1 MSARPGPSGAGSA
14 AFRSLARQA
23 AARYPARDRYARHF
37 AYGKLTRD
45 PVFAHLLAHGL
56 LPPGV
61 RILDLGCG
69 QGLLAALLSAEA
81 GRGEWRYRGIDLS
94 ARDVARARAATGSNC
109 EFIAGDIRSADFG
122 AADVAILLDVLHYL
136 DPGSQVDVI
145 RRVRAALAPAG
156 VLLVRVADASAGL
169 RFRVTEALDLAV
181 TRLRGHRVARL
192 HSLPLAERRAQ
203 LEREGFRVEAA
214 PMSEGTP
221 FANVLMVARYDSR
234 TP

>member
-1 MSARPGPSGAGSA
+1 VSRT
-14 AFRSLARQA
+14 AFRSLAREA

-37 AYGKLTRD
+37 AFGKLTRD
-45 PVFAHLLAHGL
+45 PVFAHLVSSGL
-56 LPPGV
+56 VPSGA

-69 QGLLAALLSAEA
+69 QGLLAALLSAGA
-81 GRGEWRYRGIDLS
+81 VDGDWRYLGIDLS
-94 ARDVARARAATGSNC
+94 ARDIERARAATGPNC
-109 EFIAGDIRSADFG
+109 KFVAGDIRSADFG
-122 AADVAILLDVLHYL
+122 TADVAILLDVLHYL
-136 DPGSQVDVI
+136 EPAAQLDVI

-169 RFRVTEALDLAV
+169 RFRVTEAIDLAV
-181 TRLRGHRVARL
+181 TRLRGHRIARL
-192 HSLPLAERRAQ
+192 HSVALAERRAQ
-203 LEREGFRVEAA
+203 LEREGFRVDAA

>member
-1 MSARPGPSGAGSA
+1 VRGSP
-14 AFRSLARQA
+14 FRTLAREA

-37 AYGKLTRD
+37 AFGKLTRD
-45 PVFAHLLAHGL
+45 PVFAHVLAHDL
-56 LPPGV
+56 LPAGA

-69 QGLLAALLSAEA
+69 QGLLAALLCAEGKHGA
-81 GRGEWRYRGIDLS
+81 WRYRGIDLS
-94 ARDVARARAATGSNC
+94 ARDIERARAATGSNC
-109 EFIAGDIRSADFG
+109 DFVAGDIRSEAFG
-122 AADVAILLDVLHYL
+122 TADVAVILDVLHYL
-136 DPGSQVDVI
+136 DPAAQLDVI

-156 VLLVRVADASAGL
+156 VLLVRVADASGGL
-169 RFRVTEALDLAV
+169 RFRVTEAMDLAV

-203 LEREGFRVEAA
+203 LEREGFRVAAA